1 MADRIKQYQKSVFD
15 TMPAD
20 QGPADKK
27 FVDTSSTGIPIT
39 QAQKII
45 GQNQFLATDTLIAP
59 LQKLGNMAIPFAA
72 PFGKSNPWLMSQ
84 EDKKIQE
91 SREVNSAAYVKRKE
105 QVSDQL
111 ATIFDKANKKFEETG
126 DTKYQQMALQAKT
139 DILAASGLTD
149 ADFLPVGADTYRLYD
164 EFGLFTNE
172 PNPYPMVEGYMKFG
186 AGLKGSLY
194 GWNGGLIKKF
204 AKGAGKGFVKG
215 KGGWLGRLASSVV
228 HGAVAVGAADF
239 GYEMIL
245 DAMNRA
251 GKAKA
256 FLSMPKAQRNKVVDD
271 SISPFLDQVLQ
282 ATVDPVLENLPERL
296 TFGDEGINRPEL
308 GSFSDLTPH
317 RFNPFKAEGK
327 PTRIANAVDEAMVD
341 AAIGTAF
348 FGIRPAYMGFKK
360 FGGWLGGMKTT
371 PPGAASSIYKG
382 KDAATKELY
391 EDFGT
396 ETGEELV
403 AAERAL
409 QKFDPEEGMFIGT
422 KGRAIVPWG
431 GKSFLPVKE
440 TVQMNIPF
448 IGKALTR
455 LANSKAFNWLG
466 PKSNRSDDWLPPLE
480 TIPGT
485 TIPRF
490 AVSGRPY
497 MDVYI
502 AMMSRVPFVGRPIQA
517 TLQVAGEAQKIRMM
531 EMVGRFAP
539 YVQTAEMGVDYIKLA
554 GKKAEGFRKVAQEY
568 DKQILD
574 AAKSAGAIVDD
585 TQLVQ
590 IAKNIVFNNQ
600 KRGAL
605 SSEFSNFLQKNI
617 LKPPEGWTPGTT
629 LLTPGKRTVGDMY
642 KLKRL
647 MDSSY
652 QRWSK
657 SPEVGSIHDDIN
669 SIYKAF
675 ETDIG
680 SLNNTPFSNISKL
693 WTEYENFLSKGMLIW
708 GTDAGQQLGNVKRFG
723 WNVSLETPQKA
734 TDMSKNLWNTLAK
747 STDTGAFV
755 ESNLTALRNIVGDKA
770 YNKGLGHYLANTFK
784 NSMKNVEGIEYFDSK
799 VISKALGIGQAGSPL
814 QTLFKKA
821 LPGPTVTEFKIF
833 NPRTRQMENWY
844 DDLWGKIDPSI
855 PKDQIKA
862 YNSRLP
868 TYKDFENLSKVLD
881 RTFKH
886 GMPSMSTFLARSA
899 VLQGPGGALK
909 SSSPMGNVVAAL
921 GTAAAAQSS
930 ALLALVPFFG
940 MRFAGRVFASPV
952 TMRNWTNA
960 MDDTLPTQIR
970 VRNMLRL
977 FQEMPDEYE
986 EWTVTIQDM
995 EEANRNQNLRNQ
1007 NKNSIK
1013 DIADTIMN
1021 QAPQVLQNVDQMTPE
1036 VLKRP
1041 IGDSL
1046 GITGREQ
1053 PAPPVEYDDSSYST
1067 GQTTGSSITNSSV
1080 MNSQAAG
1087 QLYTGN
1093 TDAALASQYGGMN
1106 QGGVV
1111 SDLNPVMGNDGKF
1124 TAPQKGIQDNPFLKQ
1139 AKDKG
1144 VI

>member
-1 MADRIKQYQKSVFD
+1 
-15 TMPAD
+15 
-20 QGPADKK
+20 
-27 FVDTSSTGIPIT
+27 
-39 QAQKII
+39 
-45 GQNQFLATDTLIAP
+45 
-59 LQKLGNMAIPFAA
+59 
-72 PFGKSNPWLMSQ
+72 
-84 EDKKIQE
+84 
-91 SREVNSAAYVKRKE
+91 
-105 QVSDQL
+105 
-111 ATIFDKANKKFEETG
+111 
-126 DTKYQQMALQAKT
+126 
-139 DILAASGLTD
+139 
-149 ADFLPVGADTYRLYD
+149 
-164 EFGLFTNE
+164 
-172 PNPYPMVEGYMKFG
+172 
-186 AGLKGSLY
+186 
-194 GWNGGLIKKF
+194 
-204 AKGAGKGFVKG
+204 
-215 KGGWLGRLASSVV
+215 
-228 HGAVAVGAADF
+228 
-239 GYEMIL
+239 
-245 DAMNRA
+245 
-251 GKAKA
+251 
-256 FLSMPKAQRNKVVDD
+256 
-271 SISPFLDQVLQ
+271 
-282 ATVDPVLENLPERL
+282 
-296 TFGDEGINRPEL
+296 
-308 GSFSDLTPH
+308 
-317 RFNPFKAEGK
+317 
-327 PTRIANAVDEAMVD
+327 
-341 AAIGTAF
+341 
-348 FGIRPAYMGFKK
+348 
-360 FGGWLGGMKTT
+360 
-371 PPGAASSIYKG
+371 
-382 KDAATKELY
+382 
-391 EDFGT
+391 
-396 ETGEELV
+396 
-403 AAERAL
+403 
-409 QKFDPEEGMFIGT
+409 
-422 KGRAIVPWG
+422 
-431 GKSFLPVKE
+431 
-440 TVQMNIPF
+440 
-448 IGKALTR
+448 
-455 LANSKAFNWLG
+455 
-466 PKSNRSDDWLPPLE
+466 
-480 TIPGT
+480 
-485 TIPRF
+485 
-490 AVSGRPY
+490 
-497 MDVYI
+497 
-502 AMMSRVPFVGRPIQA
+502 
-517 TLQVAGEAQKIRMM
+517 
-531 EMVGRFAP
+531 
-539 YVQTAEMGVDYIKLA
+539 
-554 GKKAEGFRKVAQEY
+554 
-568 DKQILD
+568 
-574 AAKSAGAIVDD
+574 
-585 TQLVQ
+585 
-590 IAKNIVFNNQ
+590 
-600 KRGAL
+600 
-605 SSEFSNFLQKNI
+605 
-617 LKPPEGWTPGTT
+617 
-629 LLTPGKRTVGDMY
+629 
-642 KLKRL
+642 
-647 MDSSY
+647 
-652 QRWSK
+652 
-657 SPEVGSIHDDIN
+657 
-669 SIYKAF
+669 
-675 ETDIG
+675 
-680 SLNNTPFSNISKL
+680 
-693 WTEYENFLSKGMLIW
+693 MLIW

-921 GTAAAAQSS
+921 GTTAAAQSS